1 MGMTPQYARLRTRL
15 RSIAA
20 RDSWY
25 IHRGDK
31 QAIADADRVIGA
43 LIARI
48 EKLNARSVFLSEGAR
63 LPAYGSTRAPLP
75 AEDVAREG

>member
-1 MGMTPQYARLRTRL
+1 MTAQYARLRTRL

-48 EKLNARSVFLSEGAR
+48 EKLNERSAFLSECPR
-63 LPAYGSTRAPLP
+63 PPAYGSTRAPLP

>member
-1 MGMTPQYARLRTRL
+1 MGMTPQYSRLRSRL

-48 EKLNARSVFLSEGAR
+48 EKLNERSPTRPPSIRAT
-63 LPAYGSTRAPLP
+63 LPCQR
-75 AEDVAREG
+75 DNR